1 MSRAFSHSLSC
12 ISLCVRLA
20 YSLGDGQVK
29 AMFETTT
36 DEALQ
41 FHDERMEMMK
51 LLGMM
56 PDEVQEHTRIILE
69 NDNPRSAMGSSSR
82 HGFSKWGRGA

>member
-51 LLGMM
+51 LLMIN
-56 PDEVQEHTRIILE
+56 HCTCSTRFHLQ
-69 NDNPRSAMGSSSR
+69 
-82 HGFSKWGRGA
+82 

>member
-1 MSRAFSHSLSC
+1 MARAFSHSLSC

-51 LLGMM
+51 LLGMT
-56 PDEVQEHTRIILE
+56 D
-69 NDNPRSAMGSSSR
+69 
-82 HGFSKWGRGA
+82 